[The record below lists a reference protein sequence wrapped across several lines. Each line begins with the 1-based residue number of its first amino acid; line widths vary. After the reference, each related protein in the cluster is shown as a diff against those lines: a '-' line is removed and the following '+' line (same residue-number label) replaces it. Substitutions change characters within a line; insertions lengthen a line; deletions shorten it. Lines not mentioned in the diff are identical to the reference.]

1 MMIELTLNK
10 EFAKKYIVEFIR
22 EESKKIGLKK
32 TVIGLSGGIDST
44 LSFYLSVEALGS
56 ENVIGIIMPYGEL
69 GKKSK
74 SDAIKITEILKTER
88 EVVDIKA
95 MCDPYFEKEEMDRV
109 RKGNYMARTRMAVL
123 FDKSKKYSAFVTG
136 TSNKSEILVGYT
148 TWYGDMAASILPLG
162 DLYKTQVRILA
173 KYLGVPDFILNKVPS
188 AELWEGQ
195 SDEGEMGITYDE
207 LDKILYLLVDLRKK
221 PSEIVKEGFDEVK
234 VNKVL
239 KMVFN
244 SHFKR
249 KFPPIPKISS
259 RTVGID
265 FLYFRDYR
273 PPYL

>member
-1 MMIELTLNK
+1 MIELKLNK
-10 EFAKKYIVEFIR
+10 EFAKNYIVQFIR

-44 LSFYLSVEALGS
+44 LSFYLSVEALGN
-56 ENVIGIIMPYGEL
+56 ENVIGVIMPYGEL
-69 GKKSK
+69 GEKSK
-74 SDAIKITEILKTER
+74 EDAVKITEILNTEK
-88 EVVDIKA
+88 EIVDIKPI
-95 MCDPYFEKEEMDRV
+95 CDPYFNMEKMDRV

-123 FDKSKKYSAFVTG
+123 FDKSKKYFAFVTG

-162 DLYKTQVRILA
+162 DLYKTQVRMLA
-173 KYLGVPDFILNKVPS
+173 KYIGVPDFIIEKIPS

-207 LDKILYLLVDLRKK
+207 LDRILYLFVDLRKK
-221 PSEIVKEGFDEVK
+221 PEEIVEEGFDKEKVK
-234 VNKVL
+234 KVVR
-239 KMVFN
+239 MVFN

-249 KFPPIPKISS
+249 KFPPIPKLSS